1 MMLFYRATIG
11 SIIRYGITTWFGNLT
26 VRAKA
31 QLQNL
36 VKRAGKIMGTQPPS
50 SLKEIFEETVR
61 KQGSKIAADPNH
73 VLNMEYELLPLG
85 ERYWLPFCRLDRL
98 KFSLV
103 LLSIKLLNGGSV
115 MEQVHNW
122 GGNNAILYFYNG
134 FQGGG

>member
-1 MMLFYRATIG
+1 MMLFYRATIE

-36 VKRAGKIMGTQPPS
+36 VKRAGEIMGTQPPS

-85 ERYWLPFCRLDRL
+85 KTYWLPFCRLNGL

-103 LLSIKLLNGGSV
+103 PLSIKLLNGRSF
-115 MEQVHNW
+115 
-122 GGNNAILYFYNG
+122 L
-134 FQGGG
+134 